1 MKQKKI
7 KSLIFTIFFITIVFY
22 GCIDENIY
30 KSDKVDKL
38 EQNENIYNNKDDI
51 KVSEQESES
60 TQEYSQTKEI
70 TEEEANE
77 FVNDDVLNQLITD
90 YNTISEF
97 DVEQCKT
104 GAYPF
109 NAIMMC
115 NGVYIMTYNSNS
127 IFVDFYIEDLSDN
140 RIYPVFRD
148 FMKTLDESVNDDE
161 ISTAWSELLTGKY
174 IGYKYYD
181 IGNVKC
187 MCWVKNMSNGSIS
200 YTVKTGCKK

>member
-161 ISTAWSELLTGKY
+161 ISTAWS
-174 IGYKYYD
+174 
-181 IGNVKC
+181 
-187 MCWVKNMSNGSIS
+187 
-200 YTVKTGCKK
+200 